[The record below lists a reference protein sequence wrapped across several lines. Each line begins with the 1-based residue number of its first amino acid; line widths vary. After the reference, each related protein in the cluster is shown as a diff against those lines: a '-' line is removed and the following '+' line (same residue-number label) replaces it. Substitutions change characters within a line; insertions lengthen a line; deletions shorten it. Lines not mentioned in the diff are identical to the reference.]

1 MSNDIPIKIAWEAIL
16 PWYEWGEVESRITYG
31 QTESKAQH
39 QASLELYYTKN
50 DWWSIKVRR
59 APEYDL
65 FEPKFDECLTDLSK
79 KQRQILARAGGN
91 ETMPVGEVDYFCMD
105 KDGPALLKL
114 VSAGLMS
121 GPFDRKGS
129 LPNGMVWF
137 FLTKKGRSAAFS
149 MRPRRRGHE
158 QTQKHQEMNNEPE
171 NN

>member
-1 MSNDIPIKIAWEAIL
+1 MSTDTPIKIAYEAIL

-31 QTESKAQH
+31 QTASKAKH
-39 QASLELYYTKN
+39 QASIEWNYTKN
-50 DWWSIKVRR
+50 EWLKIKVRR

-65 FEPKFDECLTDLSK
+65 FEPKLDECLTDIPK
-79 KQRQILARAGGN
+79 KLKQILAHANGN
-91 ETMPVGEVDYFCMD
+91 GTMAVGFMNYFCTD
-105 KDGPALLKL
+105 KDDPALLKL
-114 VSAGLMS
+114 VSTGLMS

-158 QTQKHQEMNNEPE
+158 QNQKTSGDK
-171 NN
+171 